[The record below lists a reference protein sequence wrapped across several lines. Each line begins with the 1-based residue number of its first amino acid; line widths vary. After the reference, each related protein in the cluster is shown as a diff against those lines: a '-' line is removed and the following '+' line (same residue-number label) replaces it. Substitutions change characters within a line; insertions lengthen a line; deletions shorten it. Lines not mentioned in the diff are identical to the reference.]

1 MRIRINPVRRAP
13 SLVHGLALVGHDAIQ
28 TERNIRK
35 LMKGFP
41 PKLYALSNQLVRA
54 VLKGCTYEW
63 ALDQAKRHK
72 DEDQKKYALIVLPLL
87 KEFLCKVK
95 PAWVRDLEVDPIQ
108 IGPGLQ
114 LPVKVHSLM
123 RVGDQLEVLII
134 HFWAKGISVAQKRAA
149 MTIVKDRLSRREEL
163 KDARLRWIDLS
174 APSSKE
180 ERKVEEITWGTFPL
194 MNTTELKDITD
205 RLYDG
210 WQLYMQAPEMPRK
223 AKPKTD
229 KRQPDIFGDDAGLTP

>member
-13 SLVHGLALVGHDAIQ
+13 SLVHGLALVGHDAVQ

-41 PKLYALSNQLVRA
+41 PRLYALSNQLIRA
-54 VLKGCTYEW
+54 VLQGCEYDW
-63 ALDQAKRHK
+63 ALDQAKHHG
-72 DEDQKKYALIVLPLL
+72 DEEQKKYALIVLPLL
-87 KEFLCKVK
+87 KDFLTTIK
-95 PAWVRDLEVDPIQ
+95 PVWVRDLEVDPIQ

-123 RVGDQLEVLII
+123 RVGDQLEVLIV
-134 HFWAKGISVAQKRAA
+134 HLWAKGISVTQKRAA

-163 KDARLRWIDLS
+163 KDAKLRWIDLS

-180 ERKVEEITWGTFPL
+180 KRAVEEITWETFSL
-194 MNTTELKDITD
+194 MDSAELKDITD

-210 WQLYMQAPEMPRK
+210 WQLYMQAPEMPK
-223 AKPKTD
+223 KPKPKTD
-229 KRQPDIFGDDAGLTP
+229 KRQRDMFDVDLGPTP

>member
-1 MRIRINPVRRAP
+1 MRTRINPVRRAP
-13 SLVHGLALVGHDAIQ
+13 SLVHGLALVGHDAVQ

-54 VLKGCTYEW
+54 VLQGCEYEW
-63 ALDQAKRHK
+63 ALEQAKQHG
-72 DEDQKKYALIVLPLL
+72 DEEQKKYALVVLPLL
-87 KEFLCKVK
+87 KSFLTAVK
-95 PAWVRDLEVDPIQ
+95 PVWVRDLEVDPIQ

-123 RVGDQLEVLII
+123 RVGDQLEVLIV
-134 HFWAKGISVAQKRAA
+134 HFWAKGISEIQKRAA

-163 KDARLRWIDLS
+163 KDAKLRWIDLS
-174 APSSKE
+174 APSAKG
-180 ERKVEEITWGTFPL
+180 ERIFEEITWDSFPL
-194 MNTTELKDITD
+194 MGSAELKDITD

-210 WQLYMQAPEMPRK
+210 WQLYMNAPEMPRK
-223 AKPKTD
+223 PKPKTD
-229 KRQPDIFGDDAGLTP
+229 KKQPDMFGEGPGPTP